1 MNDMVNKDMGGSLE
15 NNIPAEKTDAEKPA
29 ENKTPG
35 EQAYQYQPPVNRQ
48 TPPYGGYSFGQHPA
62 PGAAQTRLPIRPR
75 LRINGVF
82 RSTARRLKSRKT
94 RKKEKDSKFSPGSS
108 AHC

>member
-1 MNDMVNKDMGGSLE
+1 MNDMENKDMGGSLE

-62 PGAAQTRLPIRPR
+62 PGAAQTPPQIGR
-75 LRINGVF
+75 
-82 RSTARRLKSRKT
+82 
-94 RKKEKDSKFSPGSS
+94 
-108 AHC
+108 AHV

>member
-1 MNDMVNKDMGGSLE
+1 MNDMENKDMGGSLE

-62 PGAAQTRLPIRPR
+62 PGAAQTPPPHTPPPADQWSFPEYGTPAQKPE
-75 LRINGVF
+75 N
-82 RSTARRLKSRKT
+82 K
-94 RKKEKDSKFSPGSS
+94 KKEKDSKFSRGSS

>member
-1 MNDMVNKDMGGSLE
+1 MNDMENKDMGGSLE
-15 NNIPAEKTDAEKPA
+15 NNIPAERTDAEKPA

-62 PGAAQTRLPIRPR
+62 PGAAQTPPPH
-75 LRINGVF
+75 
-82 RSTARRLKSRKT
+82 TARRLKSRKT
-94 RKKEKDSKFSPGSS
+94 RKKEKDSKFSRGSS